1 MLHFKCV
8 ECRLRLASSVAPD
21 EGVALPCPGCGSSLE
36 PVARLAEIMGFQ
48 AIRPSRPVDIA
59 RDGRRRLAT
68 RVREIRDLEQAAAM
82 AAHGRTPT
90 P

>member
-21 EGVALPCPGCGSSLE
+21 EGVAVPCPGCGSSLE
-36 PVARLAEIMGFQ
+36 PVARLAEIVGFQ
-48 AIRPSRPVDIA
+48 AIRPSRPVDVA
-59 RDGRRRLAT
+59 RDGRRRLAN
-68 RVREIRDLEQAAAM
+68 RVREVRDLQRAAAM
-82 AAHGRTPT
+82 AASGRTPK

>member
-21 EGVALPCPGCGSSLE
+21 DGVGEPCPGCGSSLE
-36 PVARLAEIMGFQ
+36 PVVRLAEIMGFQ
-48 AIRPSRPVDIA
+48 AIRSSRPVDIA

-68 RVREIRDLEQAAAM
+68 RVREVRDLERAAAV